1 MGVNRELYYRYS
13 YEILRI
19 YRMLR
24 IILSPKI
31 FRLFFGYIKTRVGQK
46 LNSFKGNVT

>member
-24 IILSPKI
+24 VILSPKI
-31 FRLFFGYIKTRVGQK
+31 FRLFFGYIKTCVGQK

>member
-24 IILSPKI
+24 VILSPKI
-31 FRLFFGYIKTRVGQK
+31 FRLFFGYIKTCQK
-46 LNSFKGNVT
+46 LNSFKDNVT